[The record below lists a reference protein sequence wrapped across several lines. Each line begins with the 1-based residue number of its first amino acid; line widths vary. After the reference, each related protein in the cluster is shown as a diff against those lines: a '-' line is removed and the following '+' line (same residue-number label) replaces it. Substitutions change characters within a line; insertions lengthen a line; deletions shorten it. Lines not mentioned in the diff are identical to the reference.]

1 MDEARLFF
9 LVHSD
14 GTRSNG
20 LKHEHKKFYNNM
32 WENFFIVRVL
42 GCWNRLSRVVV
53 EMFKIRLNAYLCS
66 LLLGACFGRRVGLHD
81 LWRSLP
87 DSTIL

>member
-20 LKHEHKKFYNNM
+20 LKHEHKKFCNNM

-53 EMFKIRLNAYLCS
+53 EIFKIRLDICLCD
-66 LLLGACFGRRVGLHD
+66 LLQGTCFSRGGGLD
-81 LWRSLP
+81 
-87 DSTIL
+87 D